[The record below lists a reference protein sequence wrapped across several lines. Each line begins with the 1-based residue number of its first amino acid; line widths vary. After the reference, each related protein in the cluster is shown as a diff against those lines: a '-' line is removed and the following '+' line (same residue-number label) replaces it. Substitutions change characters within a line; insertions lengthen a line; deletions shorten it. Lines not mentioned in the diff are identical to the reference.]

1 MFSVRRAFARKL
13 SIGILLLAI
22 PIFVV
27 SLGILFTQSRHM
39 IRLEAVGRANSVLNS
54 TMQRI
59 SRNLLTIETA
69 TNAYSW
75 LIERSL
81 QPDSLLAYSR
91 RVVQLNPHI
100 DGCSISAEP
109 DVFPQ
114 YGKYFSV
121 YTVRET
127 DTITTVIE
135 EEYDYFSKI
144 WYKTPRDLNK
154 PCWVAFFD
162 ESDSLELT
170 IDGMVASYGRPLYNA
185 DNRFVGIVS
194 TDLSLLHLSKLMSV
208 EKPYPNSYFM
218 MIDDQGRYFVHPD
231 STKLFTQTIFSGAD
245 PRRQTDLIALG
256 HEMTAGN
263 QGRMNAVIDGVSCL
277 VCYKPVPGTSWS
289 LAIVC
294 PDRDV
299 LASYHRLTYIVIPLL
314 IIGLFVIVTLC
325 SRAVGQTIHPLNEL
339 LDKTQSIA
347 AGNMEVYIPHTQR
360 EDVIGNLQNSFA
372 TMLQSLNFHIGIV
385 RYSSYQTKLRN
396 EELEHATKLVQEADR
411 QKTAFIQNVTHQIR
425 TPLNIIM
432 GFAQILGKESEDQ
445 LIEEEVKSLTSTM
458 THNSRLLSR
467 IVLMLFD
474 SSDSGTTKEKIEA
487 AKHESVPCN
496 DVAREAVSYIKV
508 YYPNLYIYFLSEV
521 ADDFCIETNRFFLML
536 SLRELLYNAA
546 KYSDQQ
552 NISLRITHS
561 RLSKGHAGGSVQF
574 IVEDTGKGIA
584 PEDRES
590 IFKFFTKVDDLSQG
604 LGLGLPL
611 SKRHAQNLG
620 GDLTLDTDYQQGC
633 RFILEIPCQPLN
645 LG

>member
-154 PCWVAFFD
+154 PCWVAYFD

-496 DVAREAVSYIKV
+496 DVAREAVSYVKV

-521 ADDFCIETNRFFLML
+521 GDDFCIETNRQFLML

-590 IFKFFTKVDDLSQG
+590 IFKFFTKIDDLSQG

-633 RFILEIPCQPLN
+633 RFILEIPCQPIN

>member
-135 EEYDYFSKI
+135 EKYDYFSKI

-154 PCWVAFFD
+154 PCWVAYFD

-474 SSDSGTTKEKIEA
+474 SSDSGTTKEKTEA

-496 DVAREAVSYIKV
+496 DVAREAVSYVKV

-521 ADDFCIETNRFFLML
+521 GDDFCIETNRFFLML

-590 IFKFFTKVDDLSQG
+590 IFKFFTKIDDLSQG

-633 RFILEIPCQPLN
+633 RFILEIPCQSLN

>member
-114 YGKYFSV
+114 YGKHFSV

-154 PCWVAFFD
+154 PCWVAYFD

-314 IIGLFVIVTLC
+314 IIGLFVIVKLC

-372 TMLQSLNFHIGIV
+372 TMLQSLNFHMGIV

-584 PEDRES
+584 PEDRET
-590 IFKFFTKVDDLSQG
+590 IFKFFTKIDDLSQG

>member
-154 PCWVAFFD
+154 PCWVAYFD

-521 ADDFCIETNRFFLML
+521 GDDFCIETNRQFLML

-633 RFILEIPCQPLN
+633 RFILEIPCQPIN

>member
-154 PCWVAFFD
+154 PCWVAYFD

-194 TDLSLLHLSKLMSV
+194 TDLSLLHLSKLISV

-314 IIGLFVIVTLC
+314 IIGLLVIVTLC

-372 TMLQSLNFHIGIV
+372 TMLQSLNFHMGIV

-458 THNSRLLSR
+458 AHNSRLLSR

-584 PEDRES
+584 PEDRET
-590 IFKFFTKVDDLSQG
+590 IFKFFTKIDDLSQG

-620 GDLTLDTDYQQGC
+620 GDLTLDTDYQEGC
-633 RFILEIPCQPLN
+633 RFILELPC
-645 LG
+645 

>member
-154 PCWVAFFD
+154 PCWVAYFD

-474 SSDSGTTKEKIEA
+474 SSDSGTTKEKTEA

-496 DVAREAVSYIKV
+496 DVAREAVSYVKV

-521 ADDFCIETNRFFLML
+521 GDDFCIETNRQFIML

-633 RFILEIPCQPLN
+633 RFILEIPCQPIN

>member
-75 LIERSL
+75 LVERSL

-114 YGKYFSV
+114 YGKHFSV

-154 PCWVAFFD
+154 PCWVAYFD

-314 IIGLFVIVTLC
+314 IIGLFVIVKLC

-372 TMLQSLNFHIGIV
+372 TMLQSLNFHMGIV

-584 PEDRES
+584 PEDRET
-590 IFKFFTKVDDLSQG
+590 IFKFFTKIDDLSQG

-633 RFILEIPCQPLN
+633 RFILEIPCQPIN

>member
-75 LIERSL
+75 LVERSL

-135 EEYDYFSKI
+135 EEYDYFSKR

-154 PCWVAFFD
+154 PCWVAYFD

-231 STKLFTQTIFSGAD
+231 STRLFTQTIFSGAD

-314 IIGLFVIVTLC
+314 IIGLFVIVKLC

-620 GDLTLDTDYQQGC
+620 GDLTLDTDYQEGC
-633 RFILEIPCQPLN
+633 RFILELPCQPLN

>member
-100 DGCSISAEP
+100 DECSISAEP

-114 YGKYFSV
+114 YGKHFSV

-154 PCWVAFFD
+154 PCWVAYFD

-339 LDKTQSIA
+339 LNKTQSIA

-496 DVAREAVSYIKV
+496 DVAREAVSYVKV

-521 ADDFCIETNRFFLML
+521 GDDFCIETNRQFIML

-584 PEDRES
+584 PEDRET
-590 IFKFFTKVDDLSQG
+590 IFKFFTKIDDLSQG

-633 RFILEIPCQPLN
+633 RFILEIPCQPIN

>member
-127 DTITTVIE
+127 DAITTVIE

-154 PCWVAFFD
+154 PCWVAYFD

-396 EELEHATKLVQEADR
+396 EELEHATKLVQEADW

-496 DVAREAVSYIKV
+496 DVAREAVSYVKV

-521 ADDFCIETNRFFLML
+521 GDDFCIETNRQFLML

-633 RFILEIPCQPLN
+633 RFILEIPCQPIN

>member
-75 LIERSL
+75 LVERSL

-154 PCWVAFFD
+154 PCWVAYFD

-458 THNSRLLSR
+458 AHNSRLLSR

-584 PEDRES
+584 PEDRET
-590 IFKFFTKVDDLSQG
+590 IFKFFTKIDDLSQG

-633 RFILEIPCQPLN
+633 RFILEIPCQPIN

>member
-75 LIERSL
+75 LVERSL

-114 YGKYFSV
+114 YGKHFSV

-154 PCWVAFFD
+154 PCWVAYFD

-314 IIGLFVIVTLC
+314 IIGLFVIVKLC

-372 TMLQSLNFHIGIV
+372 TMLQSLNFHMGIV

-584 PEDRES
+584 PEDRET
-590 IFKFFTKVDDLSQG
+590 IFKFFTKIDDLSQG

>member
-194 TDLSLLHLSKLMSV
+194 TDLSLLHLSKLISV

-294 PDRDV
+294 PDSDV

-314 IIGLFVIVTLC
+314 IIGLLVIVTLC

-372 TMLQSLNFHIGIV
+372 TMLQSLNFHMGIV

-458 THNSRLLSR
+458 AHNSRLLSR

-496 DVAREAVSYIKV
+496 DVAREAVSYVKV

-633 RFILEIPCQPLN
+633 RFILEIPCQPIN

>member
-114 YGKYFSV
+114 YGKHFSV

-590 IFKFFTKVDDLSQG
+590 IFKFFTKIDDLSQG

-633 RFILEIPCQPLN
+633 RFILEIPCQPIN

>member
-154 PCWVAFFD
+154 PCWVAYFD

-372 TMLQSLNFHIGIV
+372 TMLQSLNFHMGIV

-584 PEDRES
+584 PEDRET
-590 IFKFFTKVDDLSQG
+590 IFKFFTKIDDLSQG

-633 RFILEIPCQPLN
+633 RFILEIPCQPIN

>member
-154 PCWVAFFD
+154 PCWVAYFD

>member
-114 YGKYFSV
+114 YGKHFSV

-154 PCWVAFFD
+154 PYWVAYFD

-185 DNRFVGIVS
+185 DKRFVGIVS

-231 STKLFTQTIFSGAD
+231 STRLFTQTIFSGAD

-372 TMLQSLNFHIGIV
+372 TMLQSLNFHMGIV

-590 IFKFFTKVDDLSQG
+590 IFKFFTKIDDLSQG

-633 RFILEIPCQPLN
+633 RFILEIPCQPIN

>member
-27 SLGILFTQSRHM
+27 SLGILFTQSRHR

-154 PCWVAFFD
+154 PCWVAYFD
-162 ESDSLELT
+162 ESDSLKLT

-185 DNRFVGIVS
+185 DKRFVGIVS

-294 PDRDV
+294 PDSDV

-633 RFILEIPCQPLN
+633 RFILEIPCQPIN

>member
-114 YGKYFSV
+114 YGKHFSV

-154 PCWVAFFD
+154 PCWVAYFD
-162 ESDSLELT
+162 ESDSLKLP
-170 IDGMVASYGRPLYNA
+170 IDGVVASYGRPLYNA
-185 DNRFVGIVS
+185 DNRLVGIVS

-445 LIEEEVKSLTSTM
+445 LIEEEAKSLTSTM

-521 ADDFCIETNRFFLML
+521 GDDFCIETNRFFLML

-633 RFILEIPCQPLN
+633 RFILEIPCQPIN

>member
-114 YGKYFSV
+114 YGKHFSV

-135 EEYDYFSKI
+135 EDYDYFSKI

-154 PCWVAFFD
+154 PCWVAYFD

-474 SSDSGTTKEKIEA
+474 SSDSGTTKEKTEA

-496 DVAREAVSYIKV
+496 DVAREAVSYVKV

-521 ADDFCIETNRFFLML
+521 GDDFCIETNRQFLML

-561 RLSKGHAGGSVQF
+561 LLSRGHAGGSVQF
-574 IVEDTGKGIA
+574 IVEDTGKGID
-584 PEDRES
+584 PSDCES
-590 IFKFFTKVDDLSQG
+590 IFKFFTKVDDLSEG

-611 SKRHAQNLG
+611 SKRHAKNLG

-633 RFILEIPCQPLN
+633 RFILEIPCQPIN

>member
-154 PCWVAFFD
+154 PCWVAYFD

-185 DNRFVGIVS
+185 DKRFVGIVS

-347 AGNMEVYIPHTQR
+347 AGNMEVYIPHTQL

-432 GFAQILGKESEDQ
+432 GFAQILGKENEDQ

-458 THNSRLLSR
+458 THNSRLLNR

-521 ADDFCIETNRFFLML
+521 ADDFRIETNRFFLML

>member
-114 YGKYFSV
+114 YGKHFSV

-135 EEYDYFSKI
+135 EEYDYFSKR

-154 PCWVAFFD
+154 PCWVAYFD

-314 IIGLFVIVTLC
+314 IIGLFVIVKLC

-372 TMLQSLNFHIGIV
+372 TMLQSLNFHMGIV

-521 ADDFCIETNRFFLML
+521 GDDFCIETNRQFLML

>member
-54 TMQRI
+54 TMQKI

-109 DVFPQ
+109 GVFPQ
-114 YGKYFSV
+114 YGKHFSV

-154 PCWVAFFD
+154 PCWVAYFD

-314 IIGLFVIVTLC
+314 IIGLFVIISLC

-372 TMLQSLNFHIGIV
+372 TMLQSLNFHMGIV

-432 GFAQILGKESEDQ
+432 GFAQILGKESEDR
-445 LIEEEVKSLTSTM
+445 LIEEEVKSLTTTM
-458 THNSRLLSR
+458 AHNSRLLNR
-467 IVLMLFD
+467 ILLMLFD

-521 ADDFCIETNRFFLML
+521 GDDFCIETNRQFLML

-633 RFILEIPCQPLN
+633 RFILEIPCQPIN

>member
-114 YGKYFSV
+114 YGKHFSV

-154 PCWVAFFD
+154 PCWVAYFD

-185 DNRFVGIVS
+185 DKRFVGIVS

-231 STKLFTQTIFSGAD
+231 STRLFTQTIFSGAD

-314 IIGLFVIVTLC
+314 IIGLFVIVKLC

-372 TMLQSLNFHIGIV
+372 TMLQSLNFHMGIV

-590 IFKFFTKVDDLSQG
+590 IFKFFTKIDDLSQG

-633 RFILEIPCQPLN
+633 RFILEIPCQPIN

>member
-154 PCWVAFFD
+154 PCWVAYFD

-231 STKLFTQTIFSGAD
+231 STRLFTQTIFSGAD

-521 ADDFCIETNRFFLML
+521 GDDFCIETNRQFLML

-574 IVEDTGKGIA
+574 IVEDTGKGID
-584 PEDRES
+584 PSDCES
-590 IFKFFTKVDDLSQG
+590 IFKFFTKVDDLSEG

-611 SKRHAQNLG
+611 SKRHAKNLG

-633 RFILEIPCQPLN
+633 RFILEVPC
-645 LG
+645 

>member
-114 YGKYFSV
+114 YGKHFSV

-154 PCWVAFFD
+154 PCWVAYFD
-162 ESDSLELT
+162 ESDSLKLT

-185 DNRFVGIVS
+185 DKRFVGIVS

-231 STKLFTQTIFSGAD
+231 STRLFTQTIFSGAD

-574 IVEDTGKGIA
+574 IIEDTGKGIA

>member
-81 QPDSLLAYSR
+81 QPDSLLSYSR

-127 DTITTVIE
+127 DAITTVIE

-154 PCWVAFFD
+154 PCWVAYFD

-474 SSDSGTTKEKIEA
+474 SSDSGTTKEKTEA

-496 DVAREAVSYIKV
+496 DVAREAVSYVKV

-521 ADDFCIETNRFFLML
+521 GDDFCIETNRFFLML

-584 PEDRES
+584 PEDRET
-590 IFKFFTKVDDLSQG
+590 IFKFFTKIDDLSQG

-633 RFILEIPCQPLN
+633 RFILEIPCQPIN

>member
-114 YGKYFSV
+114 YGKHFSV

-154 PCWVAFFD
+154 PCWVAYFD

-185 DNRFVGIVS
+185 DKRFVGIVS

-231 STKLFTQTIFSGAD
+231 STRLFTQTIFSGAD

-294 PDRDV
+294 PDSDV

-372 TMLQSLNFHIGIV
+372 TMLQSLNFHMGIV

-521 ADDFCIETNRFFLML
+521 GDDFCIETNRFFLML

-584 PEDRES
+584 PEDRET
-590 IFKFFTKVDDLSQG
+590 IFKFFTKIDDLSQG

-633 RFILEIPCQPLN
+633 RFILEIPCQPIN

>member
-154 PCWVAFFD
+154 PCWVAYFD

-496 DVAREAVSYIKV
+496 DVAREAVSYVKV

-521 ADDFCIETNRFFLML
+521 GDDFCIETNRQFIML

-633 RFILEIPCQPLN
+633 RFILEIPCQPIN

>member
-154 PCWVAFFD
+154 PCWAAYFD

-185 DNRFVGIVS
+185 DKRFVGIIS
-194 TDLSLLHLSKLMSV
+194 TDLSLLHLSKIMSV

-294 PDRDV
+294 PDSDV

-458 THNSRLLSR
+458 THNSRLLNR

-521 ADDFCIETNRFFLML
+521 ADDFRIETNRFFLML

-633 RFILEIPCQPLN
+633 RFILEIPCQPIN

>member
-154 PCWVAFFD
+154 PCWVAYFD

-314 IIGLFVIVTLC
+314 IIGLFVIVKLC

-372 TMLQSLNFHIGIV
+372 TMLQSLNFHMGIV

-584 PEDRES
+584 PEDRET
-590 IFKFFTKVDDLSQG
+590 IFKFFTKIDDLSQG

-633 RFILEIPCQPLN
+633 RFILEIPCQPIN

>member
-114 YGKYFSV
+114 YGKHFSV

-135 EEYDYFSKI
+135 EEYDYFSKR

-154 PCWVAFFD
+154 PCWVAYFD

-314 IIGLFVIVTLC
+314 IIGLFVIVKLC

-372 TMLQSLNFHIGIV
+372 TMLQSLNFHMGIV

-633 RFILEIPCQPLN
+633 RFILEIPCQPIN

>member
-75 LIERSL
+75 LVERSL

-114 YGKYFSV
+114 YGKHFSV

-154 PCWVAFFD
+154 PCWVAYFD

-231 STKLFTQTIFSGAD
+231 STRLFTQTIFSGAD

-263 QGRMNAVIDGVSCL
+263 QGRMNAVIDGVCCL

-590 IFKFFTKVDDLSQG
+590 IFKFFTKIDDLSQG

>member
-154 PCWVAFFD
+154 PCWVAYFD

-231 STKLFTQTIFSGAD
+231 STRLFTQTIFSGAD

-263 QGRMNAVIDGVSCL
+263 QGRMNAVIDGVSCI

-294 PDRDV
+294 PDSDV

-521 ADDFCIETNRFFLML
+521 GDDFCIETNRQFLML

-561 RLSKGHAGGSVQF
+561 RLSRGHAGGSVQF
-574 IVEDTGKGIA
+574 IVEDTGKGID
-584 PEDRES
+584 PSDCES
-590 IFKFFTKVDDLSQG
+590 IFKFFTKVDDLSEG

-611 SKRHAQNLG
+611 SKRHAKNLG

>member
-154 PCWVAFFD
+154 PCWVAYFD

-231 STKLFTQTIFSGAD
+231 STRLFTQTIFSGAD

-314 IIGLFVIVTLC
+314 IIGLFVIISLC

-372 TMLQSLNFHIGIV
+372 TMLQSLNFHMGIV

-458 THNSRLLSR
+458 AHNSRLLNR
-467 IVLMLFD
+467 ILLMLFD

-521 ADDFCIETNRFFLML
+521 ADDFCIETNRQFLML

-633 RFILEIPCQPLN
+633 RFILEIPCQPIN

>member
-114 YGKYFSV
+114 YGKHFSV

-154 PCWVAFFD
+154 PCWVAYFD

-185 DNRFVGIVS
+185 DKRFVGIVS

-231 STKLFTQTIFSGAD
+231 STRLFTQTIFSGAD

-294 PDRDV
+294 PDSDV

-372 TMLQSLNFHIGIV
+372 TMLQSLNFHMGIV

-521 ADDFCIETNRFFLML
+521 GDDFCIETNRFFLML

-633 RFILEIPCQPLN
+633 RFILEIPC
-645 LG
+645 

>member
-154 PCWVAFFD
+154 PCWVAYFD

-277 VCYKPVPGTSWS
+277 VCYKPVPDTSWS

-314 IIGLFVIVTLC
+314 IIGLFVIVKLC

-372 TMLQSLNFHIGIV
+372 TMLQSLNFHMGIV

-584 PEDRES
+584 PEDRET
-590 IFKFFTKVDDLSQG
+590 IFKFFTKIDDLSQG

-633 RFILEIPCQPLN
+633 RFILEIPCQPIN